1 MEKFSKYLESIII
14 YPNPMKL
21 ESRKVKVS
29 KSSEY
34 IFTTLEKL
42 SSYEGLM
49 PESIEKFEIDNDS
62 FIFGLKGMPE
72 IRLVI
77 KEKNPNSKII
87 LGAASSKMP
96 FTLELDIN
104 QIEENSS
111 EVQLFFMGEFNPMI
125 SMMVKKPLTKF
136 IETLIDNIEK
146 L

>member
-1 MEKFSKYLESIII
+1 M
-14 YPNPMKL
+14 NL
-21 ESRKVKVS
+21 ESRKVTVP
-29 KSSEY
+29 KSSKY
-34 IFTTLEKL
+34 LFTTLEQL
-42 SSYEGLM
+42 PSYEGLM

-72 IRLVI
+72 IRLVL
-77 KEKNPNSKII
+77 KEKIPNSKII

-96 FTLELDIN
+96 FTLEVTLNEIDTN
-104 QIEENSS
+104 TTEA
-111 EVQLFFMGEFNPMI
+111 QLLFKGEFNPMI

>member
-1 MEKFSKYLESIII
+1 
-14 YPNPMKL
+14 MKL
-21 ESRKVKVS
+21 ESRKVTVS
-29 KSSEY
+29 KSSTEL
-34 IFTTLEKL
+34 FNTLIQL
-42 SSYEGLM
+42 SSYKDLM

-72 IRLVI
+72 IRLVL
-77 KEKNPNSKII
+77 KEKTPNKNIT

-96 FTLELDIN
+96 FNLQIIINDIALDTC
-104 QIEENSS
+104 ET
-111 EVQLFFMGEFNPMI
+111 QLLFDGDFNPMI

>member
-1 MEKFSKYLESIII
+1 
-14 YPNPMKL
+14 MKL
-21 ESRKVKVS
+21 ESRKITVS

-34 IFTTLEKL
+34 LYTTLEQL

-72 IRLVI
+72 IRLVL
-77 KEKNPNSKII
+77 KEKTPFDKII

-96 FTLELDIN
+96 FTLEVSIN
-104 QIEENSS
+104 ETGTDVSD
-111 EVQLFFMGEFNPMI
+111 VQMFFSGEFNPMI

-136 IETLIDNIEK
+136 METLIDNIEK

>member
-1 MEKFSKYLESIII
+1 
-14 YPNPMKL
+14 MKL
-21 ESRKVKVS
+21 ESRKVTVS
-29 KSSEY
+29 KSSENLY
-34 IFTTLEKL
+34 TDLIEL

-72 IRLVI
+72 IRLVL
-77 KEKNPNSKII
+77 KEKTPNSKIV

-96 FTLELDIN
+96 FTLKVVIN
-104 QIEENSS
+104 ETSS
-111 EVQLFFMGEFNPMI
+111 DTSEAQLLFNGDFNPMI

>member
-1 MEKFSKYLESIII
+1 MQ
-14 YPNPMKL
+14 L
-21 ESRKVKVS
+21 ESRKVTLS
-29 KSSEY
+29 KPSKF
-34 IFTTLEKL
+34 IFESLINL

-49 PESIEKFEIDNDS
+49 PETIEKFEIENDS

-72 IRLVI
+72 IRLVL
-77 KEKNPNSKII
+77 KEKMPNSKII

-96 FTLELDIN
+96 FTLELQIN
-104 QIEENSS
+104 ETSQKSS
-111 EVQLFFMGEFNPMI
+111 EVQLFFNGEFNAMI

>member
-1 MEKFSKYLESIII
+1 
-14 YPNPMKL
+14 MKL
-21 ESRKVKVS
+21 ESRKITVS

-34 IFTTLEKL
+34 LYNTLEQL

-72 IRLVI
+72 IRLVL
-77 KEKNPNSKII
+77 KEKSPNNKIV

-96 FTLELDIN
+96 FTLEVSIN
-104 QIEENSS
+104 EISDNSS
-111 EVQLFFMGEFNPMI
+111 DVQMFFNGEFNPMI

-136 IETLIDNIEK
+136 METLIDNIEK

>member
-1 MEKFSKYLESIII
+1 
-14 YPNPMKL
+14 MKL
-21 ESRKVKVS
+21 ESRKVSVS

-34 IFTTLEKL
+34 IFTKL
-42 SSYEGLM
+42 AQLASYEGLM

-72 IRLVI
+72 IRLVL
-77 KEKNPNSKII
+77 KNKTPYSNIT

-96 FTLELDIN
+96 FTLAVDIH
-104 QIEENSS
+104 ETGTDTSD
-111 EVQLFFMGEFNPMI
+111 VQLLFNGVFNPMI

-136 IETLIDNIEK
+136 IETLIDNIEQ

>member
-1 MEKFSKYLESIII
+1 
-14 YPNPMKL
+14 MKL
-21 ESRKVKVS
+21 ESRKVTVS

-34 IFTTLEKL
+34 LFTTLEQL

-72 IRLVI
+72 IRLVL
-77 KEKNPNSKII
+77 KEKIANSKII

-96 FTLELDIN
+96 FTLEVVLNKITTDT
-104 QIEENSS
+104 S
-111 EVQLFFMGEFNPMI
+111 EAQLLFNGEFNPMI

-146 L
+146 I